1 MEKIVTAS
9 PLFSSE
15 NIAIVALSVMVA
27 LLAGLLVLER
37 RDRKEIT
44 QGLIKMTQVISD
56 METAVKLLGAKI

>member
-56 METAVKLLGAKI
+56 METAVKLLGVKI

>member
-27 LLAGLLVLER
+27 LLVGLLVLER
-37 RDRKEIT
+37 RDRKEAT
-44 QGLIKMTQVISD
+44 QGLIKMGQVFAD
-56 METAVKLLGAKI
+56 LNTAIKLLGAKL